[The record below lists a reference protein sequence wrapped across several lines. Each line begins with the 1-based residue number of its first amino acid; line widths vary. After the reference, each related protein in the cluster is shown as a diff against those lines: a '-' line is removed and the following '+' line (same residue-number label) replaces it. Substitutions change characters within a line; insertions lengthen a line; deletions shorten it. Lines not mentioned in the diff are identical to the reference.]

1 MTINSV
7 FATFKLRL
15 LAFNQQQRFFSS
27 EFVSCSRSVRVE
39 HTKMNFKVPV
49 HIKRIFC
56 HVQNTKKVRRVKCTN
71 LLKWNH
77 SLREIRFLYLLM
89 RFFHPNVKRG
99 RPLLYQYAPNSLNS
113 FVILLKF
120 LG

>member
-39 HTKMNFKVPV
+39 HTNDELQSTGP
-49 HIKRIFC
+49 
-56 HVQNTKKVRRVKCTN
+56 Q
-71 LLKWNH
+71 
-77 SLREIRFLYLLM
+77 
-89 RFFHPNVKRG
+89 
-99 RPLLYQYAPNSLNS
+99 
-113 FVILLKF
+113 
-120 LG
+120 